1 MSTIELAAVAGV
13 VAITLSIA
21 GVGRYLAARRS
32 GKSIDI
38 AGYLVRLGSL
48 LAVGL
53 LVVALLTDVIGSQ
66 VVTVVVLL
74 VGAAV
79 TTILALLLPRRPW
92 AGDLAARGRLVRV
105 FWLLSLVQVGAAIAL
120 GQRLI
125 TLR

>member
-1 MSTIELAAVAGV
+1 MSTIELATVAGA

-21 GVGRYLAARRS
+21 GFGRYLAARRS
-32 GKSIDI
+32 GKSFDI
-38 AGYLVRLGSL
+38 AGFVRLGSF

-53 LVVALLTDVIGSQ
+53 LVIALLTDVIGSQ
-66 VVTVVVLL
+66 PVTVVVLL

-92 AGDLAARGRLVRV
+92 AGDPAAHGRLVRV
-105 FWLLSLVQVGAAIAL
+105 FWVLSLVQIAAAIAVGL
-120 GQRLI
+120 GLI